1 MFAPELAALKQEAFD
16 LDLLGFDDAEPDRLL
31 ATPLG
36 PNDAADEGRPS
47 HPPIRQPTSSTT
59 TGNNARK
66 VVVINTPRSFRR
78 SYLVRE

>member
-47 HPPIRQPTSSTT
+47 HRQSVSPQAQPQLGTT
-59 TGNNARK
+59 PEK
-66 VVVINTPRSFRR
+66 SL
-78 SYLVRE
+78 S